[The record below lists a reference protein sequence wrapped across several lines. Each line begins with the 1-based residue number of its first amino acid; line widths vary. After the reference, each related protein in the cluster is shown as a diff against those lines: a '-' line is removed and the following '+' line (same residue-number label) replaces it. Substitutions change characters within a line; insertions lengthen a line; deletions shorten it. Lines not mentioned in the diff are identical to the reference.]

1 MTGRTLEAIR
11 VEGNLGRNI
20 MSSEEESEMKR
31 RNFVRV
37 GAALLAIGISMPAL
51 TAGAFAQ
58 DAPTEITM
66 LTMGNKPTNGRL
78 EAMLEKLN
86 ELLVAKVNAKLDLFY
101 IEWADWQT
109 QYNVQLLSGDDNVDL
124 VATATDW
131 LYAWENAEKGAF
143 LPLSEEMLKA
153 NAPKTWAQVEADG
166 HWDLTKLADGK
177 IYFAP
182 EDNYTQYTN
191 HGFFYRGDWA
201 KEAGFENGEI
211 TKFEDFTKY
220 FEWVKANKPE
230 AYPWDVAGANEAALT
245 GYIQGHTDFQTLQ
258 GISAGNYIPF
268 HTTAANP
275 YTVTSWYMEGDALVE
290 AAKLAKQWN
299 DIGVW
304 REDALNYDGDT
315 REELYAGLSGV
326 EQHHTQTFVN
336 DIVNNMNT
344 KQPGSDPKFFYWGQE
359 NGNFF
364 KDIFTHGAMAVS
376 AYSKN
381 PEKALQVYDLIRNDK
396 EIYDLF
402 NFGIKDVDYV
412 ITADGKLGYPEG
424 YDSSTMSLGTDYWW
438 GRTDE
443 FELPRT
449 TQAPNRAEIIAAL
462 DARAKDYPYSTLI
475 VNKQNIDSTLAAM
488 AGVLSEYI
496 PQLQYGKFDDPAA
509 AVAEM
514 RQKLK
519 DVGYEDARASIQAD
533 MDAWKAARGL

>member
-1 MTGRTLEAIR
+1 MSRRTI
-11 VEGNLGRNI
+11 
-20 MSSEEESEMKR
+20 
-31 RNFVRV
+31 VRV
-37 GAALLAIGISMPAL
+37 GAALLALGISMPAL
-51 TAGAFAQ
+51 TVSALGQ

-86 ELLVAKVNAKLDLFY
+86 ELLVAKANAKLDMFF

-124 VATATDW
+124 IGTATDW

-143 LPLSEEMLKA
+143 LPLSEEMLQA

-166 HWDLTKLADGK
+166 HWDLTKLADGN
-177 IYFAP
+177 IYFMP

-201 KEAGFENGEI
+201 REAGFENGEI

-220 FEWVKANKPE
+220 FQWVKANKPD
-230 AYPWDVAGANEAALT
+230 AYPWDIAGANEAALT
-245 GYIQGHTDFQTLQ
+245 GYIQGHTDFPTLQ
-258 GISAGNYIPF
+258 GVSAGNYAPF
-268 HTTAANP
+268 HTKASDP
-275 YTVTSWYMEGDALVE
+275 YTVTSWYMEGDALIE
-290 AAKLAKQWN
+290 AAQLAKTWN
-299 DIGVW
+299 EIGVW
-304 REDALNYDGDT
+304 REDALNFDGEP
-315 REELYAGLSGV
+315 RELFYAGLSGAD
-326 EQHHTQTFVN
+326 QHHTQTFVN
-336 DIVNNMNT
+336 DIVHNMNA
-344 KQPGSDPKFFYWGQE
+344 KQPGSDPKFFYWGKE

-396 EIYDLF
+396 EIYMLF
-402 NFGIKDVDYV
+402 NYGIEGVDYT
-412 ITADGKLGYPEG
+412 INADGVLERPAGW
-424 YDSSTMSLGTDYWW
+424 DSSTMSLGTDYWW
-438 GRTDE
+438 GRMDE
-443 FELPRT
+443 FEPKLA
-449 TQAPNRAEIIAAL
+449 TQAPNKDAIIAEL
-462 DARAKDYPYSTLI
+462 DATAKDYPYSTLQI
-475 VNKQNIDSTLAAM
+475 NKSNIDPTLAAM

-496 PQLQYGKFDDPAA
+496 PQLQYGKFADPAA
-509 AVAEM
+509 AIAEM

>member
-1 MTGRTLEAIR
+1 MHR
-11 VEGNLGRNI
+11 RNI
-20 MSSEEESEMKR
+20 
-31 RNFVRV
+31 VRA
-37 GAALLAIGISMPAL
+37 GAALLALGMSMPAL
-51 TAGAFAQ
+51 TAGALAQ
-58 DAPTEITM
+58 DAPVEITM

-86 ELLVAKVNAKLDLFY
+86 ELLVAKANAKLDLFY

-124 VATATDW
+124 IGTATDW

-143 LPLSEEMLKA
+143 LPLPPEMLQA

-177 IYFAP
+177 IYFMP

-220 FEWVKANKPE
+220 FEWVKANKPD

-245 GYIQGHTDFQTLQ
+245 GYIQGHTDMHPIWGL
-258 GISAGNYIPF
+258 SAGNYFPF
-268 HTTAANP
+268 HTSAAAP

-299 DIGVW
+299 EIGVW
-304 REDALNYDGDT
+304 REDALNFDGET
-315 REELYAGLSGV
+315 REELYAALSGTD
-326 EQHHTQTFVN
+326 QHHTQTFIN

-344 KQPGSDPKFFYWGQE
+344 KQPGSDPKFFYWGKE

-396 EIYDLF
+396 EIYMLF
-402 NFGIKDVDYV
+402 NFGIEGTDYV
-412 ITADGKLGYPEG
+412 ITADGKLGRPEG
-424 YDSSTMSLGTDYWW
+424 WDQSTMDLGTDYWW

-449 TQAPNRAEIIAAL
+449 TQAPNRAEIIAEL
-462 DARAKDYPYSTLI
+462 DATAKEYPYSTLLI
-475 VNKQNIDSTLAAM
+475 NKQAIDPTLAAM
-488 AGVLSEYI
+488 SGVLSEYI